1 MVLITVKLTI
11 KVIYHNMVISY
22 KVTGIHYSFSVADD
36 NHVAA
41 WKTTVICFWG
51 KTPTEFSADFVPS
64 STFRFV

>member
-41 WKTTVICFWG
+41 WKTTVI
-51 KTPTEFSADFVPS
+51 
-64 STFRFV
+64 